1 MRVFTFIWVISH
13 TTELNAIKDISLS
26 TSILNL
32 DCSSLGFVL
41 KCLLSFKYSL
51 ECQRLELLFH
61 IKKFLMKRDVS
72 DTFARFI
79 KKLRKEQSS
88 LLICPLYPVI
98 GLTISYIILE
108 NTQTNVVHV
117 GEIFEGFQP
126 SRKVTFLYVMEHIKF
141 NVISNVKQKARSNLC
156 YVISD

>member
-1 MRVFTFIWVISH
+1 MS
-13 TTELNAIKDISLS
+13 E
-26 TSILNL
+26 
-32 DCSSLGFVL
+32 
-41 KCLLSFKYSL
+41 
-51 ECQRLELLFH
+51 LELLFH

-108 NTQTNVVHV
+108 NTQTNVRDV
-117 GEIFEGFQP
+117 GEIMN
-126 SRKVTFLYVMEHIKF
+126 VF
-141 NVISNVKQKARSNLC
+141 NLRVK
-156 YVISD
+156 